1 MHRYGPNLKQHIA
14 KEYGNFKNGK
24 SNSSHGQ
31 VGSLTS
37 GFGSI
42 LIENFITEDSVQI
55 TEDSKNQREE
65 CKLQSLE

>member
-42 LIENFITEDSVQI
+42 LIENFITEDS
-55 TEDSKNQREE
+55 
-65 CKLQSLE
+65 